1 MFVAYSELKC
11 VTSGTEIINIIIV
24 VIVIIVGF
32 IIIIIVIIIAS
43 PWTFHRSTKRDE
55 SDCLYFLA
63 VCVLMW
69 VRRAG
74 FSQY

>member
-1 MFVAYSELKC
+1 MSDAILYIYKTFISMFVAYSELKC

-43 PWTFHRSTKRDE
+43 P
-55 SDCLYFLA
+55 
-63 VCVLMW
+63 
-69 VRRAG
+69 
-74 FSQY
+74 